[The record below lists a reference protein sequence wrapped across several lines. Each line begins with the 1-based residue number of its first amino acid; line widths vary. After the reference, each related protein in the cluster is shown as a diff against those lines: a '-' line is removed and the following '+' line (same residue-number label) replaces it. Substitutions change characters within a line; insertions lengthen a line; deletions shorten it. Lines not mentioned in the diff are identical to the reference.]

1 MVELVVKP
9 VQASPSMKAL
19 ATDAIVT
26 RTLDQLRHQ
35 TALMDQVTI
44 LLRRAETNMA
54 NDEAMKAA
62 ADQIVD
68 LYIRGASP
76 IIRRQVAESIKSTA
90 ATAASTAAADAA
102 KAKQAS
108 SGDPTPAGSPTAP
121 GGAPQAG
128 QPNGQQRARNKG
140 ETDQQY
146 IQSIISERL
155 RG

>member
-1 MVELVVKP
+1 
-9 VQASPSMKAL
+9 
-19 ATDAIVT
+19 
-26 RTLDQLRHQ
+26 
-35 TALMDQVTI
+35 
-44 LLRRAETNMA
+44 MA

-128 QPNGQQRARNKG
+128 QAGDKLRPREKG
-140 ETDQQY
+140 ETDQKY
-146 IQSIISERL
+146 IQSVLAGVL
-155 RG
+155 RS